1 MLPFG
6 QVKKDGKGS
15 KKTRQKFF
23 PILQKT
29 ENKKENELR
38 VVCTVLPD
46 KFDQYNDSRKR
57 EKKCNMVAITNFKLK
72 PI

>member
-6 QVKKDGKGS
+6 QLKKDGKGS
-15 KKTRQKFF
+15 KKPRQKLFL
-23 PILQKT
+23 ILHRT
-29 ENKKENELR
+29 EDKKGNELR

>member
-1 MLPFG
+1 MAKEAEKF
-6 QVKKDGKGS
+6 
-15 KKTRQKFF
+15 RQKLFL
-23 PILQKT
+23 ILHKT
-29 ENKKENELR
+29 EDKKENELR

-46 KFDQYNDSRKR
+46 KFDQYNDLRKR